1 MLTRDIALEDC
12 ILDLLDNSVDG
23 AWSLE
28 GGRPLTLGDTTNLS
42 EYSIKIELT
51 PEKFIIHDNCGGI
64 SLDDAAA
71 YAFTFGR
78 SEDADTDSF
87 SIGIYGIGMKRAIF
101 KLGRKINIR
110 STYKDASGN
119 LQSFRVPIDV
129 DTWVS
134 GPNENNWDFDIE
146 PDEPLAEPGVRI
158 EI

>member
-1 MLTRDIALEDC
+1 
-12 ILDLLDNSVDG
+12 
-23 AWSLE
+23 
-28 GGRPLTLGDTTNLS
+28 
-42 EYSIKIELT
+42 
-51 PEKFIIHDNCGGI
+51 
-64 SLDDAAA
+64 
-71 YAFTFGR
+71 
-78 SEDADTDSF
+78 
-87 SIGIYGIGMKRAIF
+87 MKRAIF